1 MADLIREAPFGQLVR
16 LITGNRVFQY
26 PEEKPDFQCPSS
38 YKGGDKKHHH
48 THHLGEMTAG
58 TNGLAEIKETN
69 ESGASGI
76 DRTPQEPSVEAP
88 VEPAI
93 EKMESNIEKLNSNNS
108 DNSSASD
115 IERTAT
121 LGLQRTQTVPYTPEF
136 SLSSPAFW
144 TSESFDGSN
153 TSQRSTP
160 SLPILKSE
168 HPHVEG
174 SHDDSG
180 MR

>member
-1 MADLIREAPFGQLVR
+1 MMADLIREAPFGQLMR

-38 YKGGDKKHHH
+38 YKGGDEKHHH

-69 ESGASGI
+69 ESSAGGI
-76 DRTPQEPSVEAP
+76 DGTRQEPPVESP

-93 EKMESNIEKLNSNNS
+93 EKIESNIEKLNSNIL

-115 IERTAT
+115 VERTAT
-121 LGLQRTQTVPYTPEF
+121 LSLQRTQTLPYTPDRFAIELALAIEKTK
-136 SLSSPAFW
+136 SRPIAP
-144 TSESFDGSN
+144 TTTADGV
-153 TSQRSTP
+153 T
-160 SLPILKSE
+160 L
-168 HPHVEG
+168 V
-174 SHDDSG
+174 DW
-180 MR
+180 